1 VCAGGLGQGLSQSG
15 SGSSNSMTSF
25 AEKPGNEAFKEMA
38 AMAMARMRSRLVG
51 YDDEADAAVRA
62 CAIDKGDD
70 WRW

>member
-1 VCAGGLGQGLSQSG
+1 
-15 SGSSNSMTSF
+15 MTSF